1 MQYYFILLYNNTI
14 KSSSEEEKQHIILKF
29 ERNGGE
35 FLHFKVS
42 QAANLWS
49 SQMASAWW
57 QRNYITYFQSQTVLR
72 VKGNIHQTDGGTAH
86 LNWDSPGQTGMY
98 GHPIHRE

>member
-14 KSSSEEEKQHIILKF
+14 KSSSEEKKQHIILKF

-49 SQMASAWW
+49 S
-57 QRNYITYFQSQTVLR
+57 
-72 VKGNIHQTDGGTAH
+72 
-86 LNWDSPGQTGMY
+86 
-98 GHPIHRE
+98 